1 MPSFIPSVAT
11 ILTFAVAS
19 IVLIITPGPD
29 MALQL
34 SRSINYGRAHG
45 VMTLIGTLL
54 GLLVHSALVALGIS
68 ILIVAAP
75 PLFLA
80 LKIVGAVYL
89 LWLAWQAV
97 RKGGGFRLAA
107 AARQTPT
114 LWQSFLAG
122 VMIDLLNP
130 KVVLFFVTFL
140 PQFVHAGDPA
150 APGQLFFL
158 GVEYFALSLPAGLAL
173 VWFADWITKAL
184 TRSKTVERVLN
195 WGFAGVFATFAA
207 IILSAQAR
215 HA

>member
-1 MPSFIPSVAT
+1 MLAFIPSLTT
-11 ILTFAVAS
+11 ILTFALAS

-34 SRSINYGRAHG
+34 SRSINYGRIHG
-45 VMTLIGTLL
+45 LSTFVGTML

-75 PLFLA
+75 PIFLA

-89 LWLAWQAV
+89 LWLAWHAI

-107 AARQTPT
+107 AAKQTPT

-140 PQFVHAGDPA
+140 PQFVHAGT
-150 APGQLFFL
+150 PGLD
-158 GVEYFALSLPAGLAL
+158 VAL
-173 VWFADWITKAL
+173 VNLDEGLPLVAL
-184 TRSKTVERVLN
+184 ER
-195 WGFAGVFATFAA
+195 
-207 IILSAQAR
+207 
-215 HA
+215 H